1 MSVYSAYRH
10 IRSTMVSLTFKSSC
24 YIITIFD
31 GCLSFEHFVGL
42 SGVPRKNN
50 ILEFS
55 NVLYMDINRV
65 KFEKQCR
72 QNILFKGIALTT
84 LVFLFFFLLK
94 KMQACLVQLLMKW
107 GVAHLEELV
116 SSLYLFRITTDIL
129 SSTIKGKTL
138 FIFTHY
144 SEACVKRV
152 QRSAMGKKKW

>member
-1 MSVYSAYRH
+1 MLDRQIEITAMSVYSAYRQ

-24 YIITIFD
+24 YIITIVD
-31 GCLSFEHFVGL
+31 GCLSFEHFVGP

-84 LVFLFFFLLK
+84 LVFLFFFLFK
-94 KMQACLVQLLMKW
+94 KMQAGLVQLLMKW

-116 SSLYLFRITTDIL
+116 SSLYFSKVLL
-129 SSTIKGKTL
+129 N
-138 FIFTHY
+138 Y
-144 SEACVKRV
+144 SFV
-152 QRSAMGKKKW
+152 WT